1 MLQLQAGFELKTAA
15 AAVIA
20 RESSEFRR
28 TITLDKGTEAGI
40 VVGDVVVA
48 SGGALAGRVTAVG
61 PQSATVVL
69 LTDGAS
75 TVIGQLPS
83 AATGEV
89 EGHLADT
96 LPMTQIDASATIAVG
111 DEVVTAGIELG
122 SGVRSPYPK
131 GLVIGQVVDVKRDAN
146 DVVQTAFLQPA
157 ADLERLEY
165 VLVILDYEGGL
176 PPIDEQPVACPSD
189 GTLPEGES
197 PCFASPR
204 AEYEASFAEAVGA
217 VDQSAA
223 RGRPAARA
231 GLRAI
236 EGDAPVAQRH
246 ERVVPDD
253 EVVEQLDVQQPAGRQ
268 RRRGQVEI
276 VRGGCRVAAWM
287 VMHEDDSRC
296 IESDGIAIQLP
307 HPHERRADVALV
319 DRGDPQ
325 DVVLR
330 VEQDDAE
337 LLALQAAHLQD
348 QPVREVARAADD
360 RPGLRP
366 VRQHPPAE
374 LERGD
379 ELRRLGAADARDR
392 AQFQLRCPGQLR
404 SGRRGEPGRRR
415 PDRPPI
421 DRACRTPRRGRST
434 RPTSAR
440 PARAGPGVRAVAPS
454 RGVRGWP
461 DPSPSHGH
469 RPPVTPISLPCGG
482 GQGVPGPE
490 RRKPADTS
498 RHPDPED
505 TAQPIERL
513 SPEPQPSM
521 RRDSPAAGHP
531 GREARSPRGPAGSR

>member
-1 MLQLQAGFELKTAA
+1 MATTPALKDRAARRAGIAFVVLLIVSVMLMAFSSNPAIRDAQNGIGFAFRPIQSALDTVASGVASIGTAISEIDQLRVDNEALRAENARLEAENSRLAEFGRENELLTGMLQLRAGFELKTAA

-28 TITLDKGTEAGI
+28 TITLDKGTDAGI

-157 ADLERLEY
+157 ADLDRLEY

-204 AEYEASFAEAVGA
+204 
-217 VDQSAA
+217 
-223 RGRPAARA
+223 P
-231 GLRAI
+231 
-236 EGDAPVAQRH
+236 
-246 ERVVPDD
+246 
-253 EVVEQLDVQQPAGRQ
+253 
-268 RRRGQVEI
+268 
-276 VRGGCRVAAWM
+276 
-287 VMHEDDSRC
+287 
-296 IESDGIAIQLP
+296 
-307 HPHERRADVALV
+307 
-319 DRGDPQ
+319 
-325 DVVLR
+325 
-330 VEQDDAE
+330 
-337 LLALQAAHLQD
+337 
-348 QPVREVARAADD
+348 
-360 RPGLRP
+360 
-366 VRQHPPAE
+366 
-374 LERGD
+374 
-379 ELRRLGAADARDR
+379 
-392 AQFQLRCPGQLR
+392 
-404 SGRRGEPGRRR
+404 
-415 PDRPPI
+415 
-421 DRACRTPRRGRST
+421 ST
-434 RPTSAR
+434 
-440 PARAGPGVRAVAPS
+440 
-454 RGVRGWP
+454 
-461 DPSPSHGH
+461 
-469 RPPVTPISLPCGG
+469 
-482 GQGVPGPE
+482 
-490 RRKPADTS
+490 KPA
-498 RHPDPED
+498 
-505 TAQPIERL
+505 
-513 SPEPQPSM
+513 SPKP
-521 RRDSPAAGHP
+521 
-531 GREARSPRGPAGSR
+531 